1 MIILDFNQIALN
13 SIQKYNSYNKNL
25 SENIIKHLVLNDIR
39 FYNHK
44 FKNQFKSLII
54 AADDKSYWR
63 KTIFPFYKCKRK
75 LNRENSNLDWN
86 LIFNSLDSLKLDI
99 KNNFYYKFLQ
109 VNNAE
114 ADDIIATLTKNYQSQ
129 ENILIVSS
137 DKDFKQLHNQNVK
150 QFSPNLNAFISEK
163 NPQLFLKTEII
174 KGQSKDSI
182 PNILSPDSHIANS
195 IRQKPITK
203 KILNHYLEQNLYES
217 NDPFIIRNINLLD
230 FNFIPENIQNDILT
244 QFNTK
249 NTNKKSMILDYLI
262 KNKLNNLITNLDEF

>member
-54 AADDKSYWR
+54 ATDDKSYWR